1 MKHIKRKR
9 MKIIQERFP
18 LRNDLE
24 HCVWAFNSIL
34 KDEVQFMT
42 LTQLLNNVHP
52 LYRVDY
58 ARQLHKLEKITDDEL
73 TIYVKERKKEFV
85 PNL

>member
-1 MKHIKRKR
+1 MKRIKRKR

-24 HCVWAFNSIL
+24 H
-34 KDEVQFMT
+34 
-42 LTQLLNNVHP
+42 
-52 LYRVDY
+52 
-58 ARQLHKLEKITDDEL
+58 
-73 TIYVKERKKEFV
+73 FV